1 MSEKYIDQLIKL
13 VTSRRISTL
22 LLCLLLVG
30 FTASYAR
37 FLQPSLTYQDMLS
50 PEFPPLVAYENI
62 QKEYTRDDNIQIVIA
77 PTKGDIFTKETL
89 TLVHSLTEKLWKT
102 PFSTRVDSLTNF
114 QNTTADGDD
123 LLVAPLA
130 ENPLS
135 LTVDKLA
142 NIRSI
147 ALSDPTLHRRL
158 VSETGHVT
166 AINVSLAF
174 PNVNMNEKLDATAF
188 VRNIV
193 RAETADYTGIITH
206 IAGSVPFDETA
217 MLVGQQDTGMFLMA
231 TFVIVLIFLGI
242 LLRNISTLIPSLFV
256 ILFSVACG
264 MAFAGFMDWKLTP
277 MSSPIPLMI
286 LILAVADC
294 VHVITS
300 FLQNMRQGMAKIL
313 AMQESLRI
321 NFGPIAATSITTAIG
336 FLTMNFSSS
345 DSLGHMGSQVAFG
358 VMVAFFLSVT
368 LLPAS
373 ICLLPVKIGNIRPVD
388 ASFSNTWYQQLV
400 RFIDRS
406 RTRILGASLLLV
418 AFLGYGAS
426 QNILNDKFY
435 TYFSE
440 ETPFRQA
447 IEFTDKH
454 MGGTYN
460 VSYNL
465 HAMGP
470 NKVSTPAFLQKV
482 DSFAN
487 WLRTQEEVIQVYN
500 IADTFKRLNKDIHG
514 GEATSYTLPE
524 SAELAAQYLL
534 LYELSLPYGLD
545 LNDQINFDKS
555 ATRVQVT
562 FKSLSTMEML
572 AFEKRAADWLTTNL
586 PNTKTEG
593 SSVQIMF
600 SHMARLDVEGMFKGT
615 FTALLLISGLLVFVF
630 GSLRIGLIS
639 LIPNLLPTIAAFGIW
654 GLFVGEVGLGLAMVS
669 GLTMG
674 VVVDDTIHFLSK
686 YQRARIKQG
695 LTVPAALEY
704 AFAKAGV
711 SILIT
716 SLVLF
721 AGFIVMIFAQF
732 RLNADLGLMTSI
744 IIVLALVFDFILL
757 PVLLLLFDKRQ
768 TLPTAETQPVRLP

>member
-62 QKEYTRDDNIQIVIA
+62 QNEYTRDDNIQVVIA
-77 PTKGDIFTKETL
+77 PAEGDVFTRETI
-89 TLVHSLTEKLWKT
+89 TLIHSLTEKLWKT

-123 LLVAPLA
+123 LIVAPLA

-188 VRNIV
+188 VRDLV
-193 RAETADYTGIITH
+193 RAETAGYTAITTH

-231 TFVIVLIFLGI
+231 TFVIVLVFLGI

-256 ILFSVACG
+256 ILFSVTCG
-264 MAFAGFMDWKLTP
+264 MAFAGFMGWKLTP

-294 VHVITS
+294 VHIITS
-300 FLQNMRQGMAKIL
+300 FLQNMRQGMVKVS

-321 NFGPIAATSITTAIG
+321 NFGPIAATSITTAVG

-388 ASFSNTWYQQLV
+388 ASFSNAWYQQLV

-406 RTRILGASLLLV
+406 RTSILGVSLLLV

-470 NKVSTPAFLQKV
+470 NKVSTPAFLQKI

-500 IADTFKRLNKDIHG
+500 IADTFKRLNKDMHG

-562 FKSLSTMEML
+562 LKSLSTMEML
-572 AFEKRAADWLTTNL
+572 AFEKRAAYWLTTNL

-686 YQRARIKQG
+686 YQRARTKKG
-695 LTVPAALEY
+695 LAVPAALEY

-757 PVLLLLFDKRQ
+757 PVLLLLFDKREVEPVSDH
-768 TLPTAETQPVRLP
+768 LTA